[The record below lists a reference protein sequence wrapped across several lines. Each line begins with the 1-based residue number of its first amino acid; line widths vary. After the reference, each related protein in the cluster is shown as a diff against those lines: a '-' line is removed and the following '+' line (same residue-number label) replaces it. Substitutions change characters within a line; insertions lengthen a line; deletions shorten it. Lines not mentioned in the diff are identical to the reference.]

1 MGYSKDIVDT
11 NFRKVLNIAWL
22 IGKWQFKVPMEQF
35 DDGIIWW
42 FENAGNEQS
51 INVAI
56 YQLMDLEIGGSDE
69 LKMGRFGN
77 VTMN

>member
-1 MGYSKDIVDT
+1 MYQLV
-11 NFRKVLNIAWL
+11 N
-22 IGKWQFKVPMEQF
+22 
-35 DDGIIWW
+35 GIIWW

-56 YQLMDLEIGGSDE
+56 YQLGDFEIGGSDE

-77 VTMN
+77 VTMNRCNSVPIFWCVK